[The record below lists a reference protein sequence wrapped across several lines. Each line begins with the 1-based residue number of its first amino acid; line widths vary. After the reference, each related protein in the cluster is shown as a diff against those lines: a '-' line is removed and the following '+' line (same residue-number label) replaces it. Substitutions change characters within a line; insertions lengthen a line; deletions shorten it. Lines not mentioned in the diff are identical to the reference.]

1 MRMADATKE
10 SEARAALRRY
20 IMLKSV
26 LVKPVRGG
34 GGRWNR
40 NINMTE
46 KLMISFYKGEEDQ
59 VWKTALEIER
69 RRQEKRALQQKKRRK
84 RNLKG
89 DVIERKDDKGE
100 ARRRGERAKVL
111 TNDGELRK
119 AFATMVQRGVAP
131 TTKDVIKQLRTK
143 FPPRKNI
150 VSWPSKCRIDELRN
164 LVEKSVVRMDV
175 DECEEMEEEHLDK
188 SWAKVNP
195 RREITFG
202 GSTLEIGCS

>member
-1 MRMADATKE
+1 MADATKK
-10 SEARAALRRY
+10 SEARTALRRY

-89 DVIERKDDKGE
+89 DVIERKDNKGE
-100 ARRRGERAKVL
+100 ARRRVKG
-111 TNDGELRK
+111 
-119 AFATMVQRGVAP
+119 QRYS
-131 TTKDVIKQLRTK
+131 R
-143 FPPRKNI
+143 
-150 VSWPSKCRIDELRN
+150 
-164 LVEKSVVRMDV
+164 RM
-175 DECEEMEEEHLDK
+175 ESFGRPLQQWYSEE
-188 SWAKVNP
+188 
-195 RREITFG
+195 
-202 GSTLEIGCS
+202 